1 MKILFVLHYPPPI
14 HGAAAIGLQIIES
27 KVVNDTFDCKYIN
40 LGTSITINEIGG
52 KSFIKVFRYIS
63 IFSRMFWELISNR
76 PDLCYISITSK
87 GTPFYKDATLAFLVK
102 LFGVKLIYHFHN
114 KGVSLRQDKF
124 VDNLLYRLTF
134 KNSSVILLSKYLYPD
149 IQKYV
154 LNDQIWYC
162 PNGIP
167 DVVINKHINN
177 DKHVVNLLFLSNLI
191 ESKGVFI
198 LLEVCKM
205 LQDKKLDFQC
215 TFVGGVGDISEQQF
229 QSKLQALKIENS
241 VNYAG
246 KKFGKDKELFFT
258 NTDIFILPTLNDC
271 FPLVLLEAM
280 QYSIPVISTFE
291 GGIPD
296 IVEEGVTGFLVPQ
309 NNVEALAEKLEILIR
324 DQELRIHMGTAAR
337 NKFETEFTLTKFEM
351 RFKNILQQVLKIN

>member
-27 KVVNDTFDCKYIN
+27 KVVNATFECKYIN

-52 KSFIKVFRYIS
+52 KSIVKLFRYVAILCQVL
-63 IFSRMFWELISNR
+63 WELIFNR

-87 GTPFYKDATLAFLVK
+87 GIPFYKDATLAFLVK

-124 VDNLLYRLTF
+124 VDNLIYRFTF
-134 KNSSVILLSKYLYPD
+134 KNSSVILLSKFLFPD
-149 IQKYV
+149 IKKYV
-154 LNDQIWYC
+154 MNDQVWYC

-167 DVVINKHINN
+167 DVGLTKSEPGGE
-177 DKHVVNLLFLSNLI
+177 KVVNLLFLSNLI

-198 LLEVCKM
+198 LLEVCKL
-205 LQDKKLDFQC
+205 LQDRKLDFQC
-215 TFVGGVGDISEQQF
+215 TFVGGVGDISELQF
-229 QSKLQALKIENS
+229 LLKLQELKIENS
-241 VNYAG
+241 VHYAG
-246 KKFGKDKELFFT
+246 KKIGKDKELFFI

-280 QYSIPVISTFE
+280 QYSLPVISTFE

-309 NNVEALAEKLEILIR
+309 KNVEALAEKLEVLIR
-324 DQELRIHMGTAAR
+324 NPELRIQMGIAAR
-337 NKFETEFTLTKFEM
+337 NKFENEFTLNKFES
-351 RFKNILQQVLKIN
+351 RFKDILQQVIKKK

>member
-27 KVVNDTFDCKYIN
+27 KLINDAFDCKYIN

-52 KSFIKVFRYIS
+52 KSFIKLFRYLS
-63 IFSRMFWELISNR
+63 IFGQVFWELISNR

-87 GTPFYKDATLAFLVK
+87 GVPFYKDATLAFLVK

-114 KGVSLRQDKF
+114 KGVSLRQGKF
-124 VDNLLYRLTF
+124 FDDLMYRVTF

-149 IQKYV
+149 VQKYV
-154 LNDQIWYC
+154 LNEQVWFC

-167 DVVINKHINN
+167 DVEIKKNIIR
-177 DKHVVNLLFLSNLI
+177 DKNVVELLFLSNLI
-191 ESKGVFI
+191 ESKGVFV
-198 LLEVCKM
+198 LLEVCKI
-205 LQDKKLDFQC
+205 LQNKKLNFQC

-229 QSKLQALKIENS
+229 QSKLKELKIEDS

-246 KKFGKDKELFFT
+246 KKFGKDKESFFT

-296 IVEEGVTGFLVPQ
+296 IVEDGVTGFLVPQ
-309 NNVEALAEKLEILIR
+309 KNIETLAEKLEILIR
-324 DQELRIHMGTAAR
+324 NPELRIKMGIEAR
-337 NKFETEFTLTKFEM
+337 NKFVSEFTLNKFET
-351 RFKNILQQVLKIN
+351 RFKEILQQVTKKK

>member
-27 KVVNDTFDCKYIN
+27 KVVNDAFDCKYIN
-40 LGTSITINEIGG
+40 LGTSITIDEIGG
-52 KSFIKVFRYIS
+52 KSFIKLFRYFS
-63 IFSRMFWELISNR
+63 IFSQVFWELISNR

-124 VDNLLYRLTF
+124 IDNLLYRMTF
-134 KNSSVILLSKYLYPD
+134 RNSNVILLSKYLYPD
-149 IQKYV
+149 IKKYV
-154 LNDQIWYC
+154 VNEQVWYC

-167 DVVINKHINN
+167 NVEIKKSKNGEESVVE
-177 DKHVVNLLFLSNLI
+177 LLFLSNLI
-191 ESKGVFI
+191 ESKGVFV
-198 LLEVCKM
+198 LLEVCKI
-205 LQDKKLDFQC
+205 LQDKKLNFQC

-229 QSKLQALKIENS
+229 QTKIQELKIADS

-246 KKFGKDKELFFT
+246 KKFGKDKDLFFA

-280 QYSIPVISTFE
+280 QYSLPVISTYE

-309 NNVEALAEKLEILIR
+309 KNVDALAEKLEMLIKNP
-324 DQELRIHMGTAAR
+324 ELRKQMGIAAR
-337 NKFETEFTLTKFEM
+337 NKFESEFTLNKFEF
-351 RFKNILQQVLKIN
+351 RFKDILQQVTKM